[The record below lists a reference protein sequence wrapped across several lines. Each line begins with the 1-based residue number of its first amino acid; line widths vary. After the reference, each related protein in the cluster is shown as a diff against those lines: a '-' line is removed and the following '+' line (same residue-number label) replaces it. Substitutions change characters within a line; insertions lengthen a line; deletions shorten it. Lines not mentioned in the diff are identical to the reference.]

1 MEPLS
6 DRHQRLLDWI
16 EDYIEEFQHPPA
28 IRDMVKAMGLHSP
41 SPIQGRLR
49 DLQQWGYLDCI
60 EGKAKTYR
68 VLRPRRSVPI
78 LGIIAAHSLVEIFPP
93 DDIQSIQLPKW
104 LNLAK
109 RSSHEIAQWFAL
121 RVRGDSMIDASIV
134 DGDLVILKPLSDAVT
149 LKNGTIVSARVGEQ
163 TTLKYFYRQGRK
175 VILQPANSNYSPTLL
190 DAAIVDIQGVYVGIL
205 RGVI

>member
-16 EDYIEEFQHPPA
+16 EDYIDEFQHPPA
-28 IRDMVKAMGLHSP
+28 IRQMMRAMNLRSP

-49 DLQQWGYLDCI
+49 DLQQWGYLDCT

-78 LGIIAAHSLVEIFPP
+78 LGIIAAHSLVETFPI
-93 DDIQSIQLPKW
+93 DDIQCIQLPKL
-104 LNLAK
+104 LNGV
-109 RSSHEIAQWFAL
+109 RPSNHEVAQYFAL
-121 RVRGDSMIDASIV
+121 WVRGNSMIDALIV
-134 DGDLVILKPLSDAVT
+134 EGDLVILQPLRDRAI
-149 LKNGTIVSARVGEQ
+149 LKDGTIVSARVEGQ
-163 TTLKYFYRQGRK
+163 TTLKYFYREGKK
-175 VILQPANSNYSPTLL
+175 VILKPANPDYPSTTL
-190 DAAIVDIQGVYVGIL
+190 DAAIVNVQGVYVGVL